1 MKKITSIALL
11 FCTVLSYAQVG
22 INTDNPDT
30 SSALDIESSTGGIL
44 IPRLTQTERDAIP
57 FPATGLMIYQE
68 DQTAGFYFFDGATW
82 TSIVDGNAEATDGN
96 KYLALVDFDVSE
108 SIVGIN
114 MVDPSGNGTFLTSGI
129 TTFTSTGGNLEKFAE
144 FSFTNENSAPSAI
157 IIYAADMNNA
167 KYKITH
173 LNSGGDNSSYEITG
187 VTFNNTSGNNY
198 DSDLFSGFGAATIKL
213 DLTKSNIDYV
223 RDSTPPQFKEAHAYI
238 LFQF

>member
-11 FCTVLSYAQVG
+11 LCTVLSYAQVG
-22 INTDNPDT
+22 INTNSPDS

-44 IPRLTQTERDAIP
+44 IPRLTQTERDAIAT
-57 FPATGLMIYQE
+57 PAIGLMIYQV
-68 DQTAGFYFFDGATW
+68 DQTAGFYFFDGAAW
-82 TSIVDGNAEATDGN
+82 TSIVEGNNGAGGGN
-96 KYLALVDFDVSE
+96 KYLAFVDFDQFE
-108 SIVGIN
+108 SIVGIS

-129 TTFTSTGGNLEKFAE
+129 TTSISTGGNLEKFAE
-144 FSFTNENSAPSAI
+144 FSFSNENAAPATI

-167 KYKITH
+167 KYNITH

-187 VTFNNTSGNNY
+187 VTFNNIGGNNY
-198 DSDLFSGFGAATIKL
+198 NSDLFSGFGAATIKL